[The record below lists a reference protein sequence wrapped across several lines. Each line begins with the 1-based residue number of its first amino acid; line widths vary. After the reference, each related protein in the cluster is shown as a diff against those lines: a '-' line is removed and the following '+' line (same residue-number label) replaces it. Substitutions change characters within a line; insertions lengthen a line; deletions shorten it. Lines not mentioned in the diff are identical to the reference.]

1 MRQLK
6 ELMWLNTFKTLPG
19 DMRNQRENYFCIFV
33 RDFVSE
39 YVRDLQS
46 IFIISTM
53 IREDRLYFISRA
65 RSIKH
70 SWFNDGVITGTR
82 QNRI

>member
-19 DMRNQRENYFCIFV
+19 DTRNQRENYFCFFFV
-33 RDFVSE
+33 RDFASE

-70 SWFNDGVITGTR
+70 SCFNHGVISGT
-82 QNRI
+82 Q